1 MSENRHGK
9 QQSMD
14 QFELEKPSER
24 PLIKRNFLWMIIAG
38 VMIVAGFLL
47 MLGESSTTE
56 RFNPDIF
63 STRRTVVGP
72 TLSFCGYVIMAVALI
87 LKPSVL
93 QAAKATEE
101 EGNL

>member
-1 MSENRHGK
+1 MSENRHEK
-9 QQSMD
+9 QQTMD

-56 RFNPDIF
+56 RFNPDCSGPDPVILRLCDYGGCADTQAKCVT
-63 STRRTVVGP
+63 SRQGYRRG
-72 TLSFCGYVIMAVALI
+72 G
-87 LKPSVL
+87 
-93 QAAKATEE
+93 
-101 EGNL
+101 